1 MLQAIVYS
9 RAPPVGPA
17 ASDPVIVVPV
27 KKTLAVLPPPEP
39 VTATVPDAGLHG
51 SGEKLL
57 T

>member
-17 ASDPVIVVPV
+17 ASDPVIVVLV
-27 KKTLAVLPPPEP
+27 KRTLAVLPPPEP
-39 VTATVPDAGLHG
+39 VTTTVPDAGLHV
-51 SGEKLL
+51 SVEKLL

>member
-1 MLQAIVYS
+1 
-9 RAPPVGPA
+9 
-17 ASDPVIVVPV
+17 VIVVPV
-27 KKTLAVLPPPEP
+27 KTTLAVLPPPEP